1 MRETEI
7 AAYKRFM
14 EVRDEQVEQ
23 LSSLLKEAI
32 GQVDFY
38 KKLGETNMKLAVCNV
53 QGITEDLK
61 LIGSRFPAKAKKPAR
76 VHSLKLKEV
85 SINGKKSNCLS
96 VPLPKLKSVGKK
108 GFFVAVSKM

>member
-1 MRETEI
+1 
-7 AAYKRFM
+7 M
-14 EVRDEQVEQ
+14 EARDEQVEQ